1 MTKLLVRLYIR
12 NVRYK
17 GCLAYLSVN
26 VVNRVNLARRGL
38 ERVEEARGQGACS
51 VVKLLE
57 LHDLEVGFLA
67 TSENRRVVGGR
78 LRVSGKDMQKARG
91 KKRRAGVRSCI
102 REVAPIADA
111 SKREK

>member
-57 LHDLEVGFLA
+57 LHDLAVNFLA